1 MSVKKVA
8 KIINPEIRITPL
20 KRGLVRLRIIG
31 TTPLLQNSM
40 SAKTMQGLLVGTA
53 KKTKAER
60 VEIKHHPLEEF
71 REAAETTKEG
81 PTAVG
86 LKVVAVKAAMC
97 TAALETA
104 GLTKTSAQR
113 LLFMPGELVPVYGTP
128 QLDMRPV
135 RSADMNRTPDIRSRP
150 IFPKWGAEIDIEFI
164 APQLSASG
172 VMTLLQNAGILIGVC
187 DGRQEKGKLSYGS
200 FRVILNDELDD
211 EWSELVS
218 KHGRP
223 TQEKAFANPEFFNDE
238 TKALYEFY
246 EEEVVRRA
254 A

>member
-1 MSVKKVA
+1 MTVKKTA
-8 KIINPEIRITPL
+8 KPISPEIKITPL
-20 KRGLVRLRIIG
+20 KRGSVKLRIIG
-31 TTPLLQNSM
+31 TTPLMQNSM
-40 SAKTMQGLLVGTA
+40 SAKTMQGLLVGTN

-60 VEIKHHPLEEF
+60 AEIKHHPLEEF
-71 REAAETTKEG
+71 REAAELMRDG

-113 LLFMPGELVPVYGTP
+113 LLFMPGELTAVYGTP
-128 QLDMRPV
+128 QLDMRIV
-135 RSADMNRTPDIRSRP
+135 RSADMNRTPDVRSRP
-150 IFPKWGAEIDIEFI
+150 IFPKWGSEIDIDFI

-172 VMTLLQNAGILIGVC
+172 VMTLLHNAGILIGVC

-200 FRVILNDELDD
+200 FRVILDDEKDA
-211 EWSELVS
+211 EWSELVAQ
-218 KHGRP
+218 HGRP
-223 TQEKAFANPEFFNDE
+223 AQEKAFANPEFFNEE
-238 TKALYEFY
+238 TKALYEYY
-246 EEEVVRRA
+246 EDELVRRA